1 MFSLDNFYH
10 ILHSNFLN
18 NKDIQSFYFYPFGT
32 TNAENLLELNIVH
45 QTEVLTPRLSKMS
58 VLFYDQEPLPES
70 MSWRE
75 KFGSCP
81 QLIMNTKNNIRVL
94 ANSEKSVFKDQLCQ
108 EQNLQDWYYF
118 FHGLVALDWYR
129 DYQYIKHTQDF
140 ETKFLCLNRIVTGD
154 RSYRLELVA
163 RLMDKGL
170 TDHGQV
176 SLAISDQADGDWR
189 AEISNPDTKLSTQS
203 IDVINRHITKLTGP
217 LIVDKTLPD
226 SNCSAH
232 VGPDEIALNQS
243 SLWHIVSETVFYYNK
258 HHLTEKIFKPIVSK
272 RPFIL
277 VGAPGNLAYLKS
289 YGFKTFDQ
297 WIDESY
303 DLETDPSR
311 RIQMIVDQ
319 VTKICDLSH
328 AQLEEMQQQMQS
340 TIDYNYNHFFGKFKE
355 LVVDEML
362 TNFSSIVATWNSHC
376 AQGRSID
383 MNSINFDDVKQKL
396 LC

>member
-32 TNAENLLELNIVH
+32 TDAANLLALNTIH
-45 QTEVLTPRLSKMS
+45 QQQMLMPRITKMS

-70 MSWRE
+70 MIWKD
-75 KFGSCP
+75 KFRTCP
-81 QLIMNTKNNIRVL
+81 QMIMNAKTNIRVL
-94 ANSEKSVFKDQLCQ
+94 ANSEKSAFKDQLCQ

-129 DYQYIKHTQDF
+129 DYQYVNHTRDF
-140 ETKFLCLNRIVTGD
+140 GAKFLCLNRIVTGD

-163 RLMDKGL
+163 RLMDRGL
-170 TDHGQV
+170 IEHGRV
-176 SLAISDQADGDWR
+176 SLAISDQLDGNWK
-189 AEISNPDTKLSTQS
+189 AEISSPETKLSKKS
-203 IDVINRHITKLTGP
+203 IDIINRHISKLNGP

-226 SNCSAH
+226 SECSAH
-232 VGPDEIALNQS
+232 VGPEEVSLNQS
-243 SLWHIVSETVFYYNK
+243 ALWHIVSETVFYYNK
-258 HHLTEKIFKPIVSK
+258 QHLTEKIFKPIVSK

-289 YGFKTFDQ
+289 YGFRTFEQ

-303 DLETDPSR
+303 DQEADPCL
-311 RIQMIVDQ
+311 RIQMIVNQ
-319 VTKICDLSH
+319 IERICNLSH
-328 AQLEEMQQQMQS
+328 TQLVEMQQDMQS
-340 TIDYNYNHFFGKFKE
+340 TIEHNYNHFFGKFKE
-355 LVVDEML
+355 IVIAEML
-362 TNFSSIVATWNSHC
+362 TNFSNIVSTWNSDC
-376 AQGRSID
+376 DSGRTID
-383 MNSINFDDVKQKL
+383 MSAVDFDAIKEKL